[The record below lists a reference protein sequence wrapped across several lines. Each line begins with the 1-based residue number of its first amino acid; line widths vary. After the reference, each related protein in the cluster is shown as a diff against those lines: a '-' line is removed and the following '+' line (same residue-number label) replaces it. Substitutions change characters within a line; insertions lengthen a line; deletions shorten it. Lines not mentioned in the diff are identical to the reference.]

1 MCLAVPG
8 KIININGEMAEI
20 EISGI
25 IRKASLQLVPEAKI
39 GDYALIHA
47 GFAIEIL
54 NKDEARE
61 ILDLLGSINEI
72 P

>member
-1 MCLAVPG
+1 MCLAIPG
-8 KIININGEMAEI
+8 KIINIDGEMAEI

-25 IRKASLQLVPEAKI
+25 IRKASLQLVPEAKV

-54 NKDEARE
+54 NEDEARE
-61 ILDLLGSINEI
+61 TLALLESINEI
-72 P
+72 S